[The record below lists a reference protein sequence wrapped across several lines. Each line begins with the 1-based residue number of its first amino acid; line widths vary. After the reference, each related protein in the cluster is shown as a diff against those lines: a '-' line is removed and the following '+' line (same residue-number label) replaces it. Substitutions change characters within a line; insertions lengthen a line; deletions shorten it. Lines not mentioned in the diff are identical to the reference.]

1 MGKREQKRRQMAEL
15 MERWQASGLTADAF
29 AKREKV
35 PVSRLWYWKRRTG
48 RATTA
53 PTAFVPVRIL
63 QDEPRETAPT
73 FELTFA
79 DGRRLVIPA
88 ALTGRPLRQ
97 LLTILRSC

>member
-1 MGKREQKRRQMAEL
+1 MGKREQKRKQMAAL

-29 AKREKV
+29 AKREKM

-48 RATTA
+48 RTATA
-53 PTAFVPVRIL
+53 STAFVPVQII
-63 QDEPRETAPT
+63 QDERRETAPS

-97 LLTILRSC
+97 LLTVLRSC